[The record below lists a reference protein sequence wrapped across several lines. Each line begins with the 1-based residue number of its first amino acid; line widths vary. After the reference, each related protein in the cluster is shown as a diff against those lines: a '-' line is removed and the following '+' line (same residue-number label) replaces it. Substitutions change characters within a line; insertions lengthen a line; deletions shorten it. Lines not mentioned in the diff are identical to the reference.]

1 MSEEQVLERLMLMEQ
16 WKDSGDICTR
26 EELEAIGILID
37 LYKKKSKMVDLM
49 AERIKEDL
57 KLEYGI
63 TDRNIE
69 QIKKHY
75 EERCK

>member
-37 LYKKKSKMVDLM
+37 LYKKKSKMINLM
-49 AERIKEDL
+49 AEQLTTPVHNKEWVI
-57 KLEYGI
+57 EYF
-63 TDRNIE
+63 
-69 QIKKHY
+69 
-75 EERCK
+75 EERRK